1 MCLGL
6 PGRVVAIRPGGD
18 VAQVEVAG
26 VLREINIGLLDGP
39 FVAGDYIL
47 IHSGFAL
54 ERMSPDDARAAL
66 QIFADERP
74 GPGAE
79 DDARAEGGGR

>member
-6 PGRVVAIRPGGD
+6 PGRVVEIRPGSD

-26 VLREINIGLLDGP
+26 VVREINIGLLDGP

-54 ERMSPDDARAAL
+54 ERMSPDDAREAL
-66 QIFADERP
+66 QPFADDSP
-74 GPGAE
+74 GPE
-79 DDARAEGGGR
+79 HEARAEGVGP

>member
-1 MCLGL
+1 
-6 PGRVVAIRPGGD
+6 VF
-18 VAQVEVAG
+18 
-26 VLREINIGLLDGP
+26 DGP

-74 GPGAE
+74 GAGAE
-79 DDARAEGGGR
+79 DEARAEGGGR